1 MIDQTTSIDES
12 LLPRIRIDDWARS
25 DSSPDLDYPSVLIS
39 AALTRLNSDPRI
51 HAMLVQINNMLA
63 NIPNPTVSDPN
74 AKGVYLKITADDLDK
89 ANGSDFSEAQ
99 AAHIP
104 NQGPYGHDIHYGA
117 DASTDPNGVAIPTR
131 NALIYLEARDSDSS
145 KHITNSFQ
153 GLAADGYEKDFSMSL
168 DRMLF
173 HELVHILTRGPLP
186 NGSPLDLETV
196 YDNRGT
202 SDVADDYT
210 ISYSEDVAAI
220 GENFLY
226 VPYAKATN
234 ATDTAYRVGHTNGQT
249 AGGASG
255 MDAFSLFTDDRTIQP
270 AQATAGVNGAPN
282 VVGAIKFVGS
292 KTNGDG
298 SSSRLTLEYHRIDHE
313 VGIGVKRSYDHYL
326 LFDMEKIGSNT
337 GLYTFAGNTIGYDP
351 SIRDVLS
358 DSLVQPSSGLIP
370 YDSLMS
376 PAKQALDTLHSIAPF
391 TTKTSIFSV
400 FQDAQVTQI
409 RPAHLN
415 GLDRMVTISAE
426 RHVDKKQGSID
437 EDVTG
442 PVDAGTLNSA
452 GLLIIDQLQA
462 TTGALIFGGSGYTRR
477 YDFDI
482 TTSDPVTDS
491 FSTSHDSFA
500 SSTDHITGSGSAD
513 VIVLGT
519 GSSALR
525 NFADGGAGH
534 DVIVGREADDHII
547 GGTGDDILIG
557 GRGRNIIDGGDGF
570 DIISYADATSRV
582 SVGLFDPINWGSN
595 GVQPGRYG
603 WGGYDDPADFRNDE
617 LRRIEGVIGSSFN
630 DDLRGRGGSL
640 LIGGEGDDTFYIHK
654 GDVAIGGGGHDTF
667 ILLDQGYRDYNPTT
681 MNMDGAQNPARYAIL
696 DLNEEDIVRPANG
709 WPSQGPSYPGM
720 PPMPPMPGQPATS
733 VSFDFGNADQPG
745 RITIAETRDTGGY
758 FPGPGARPSITTA
771 LYEIFVS
778 DLQTTDFVGT
788 PASYG
793 PSYTGPSY
801 DFHDLFG
808 LFPII

>member
-1 MIDQTTSIDES
+1 MIDQTTSIDEI

-25 DSSPDLDYPSVLIS
+25 DSSPDIDHPSVLIS

-51 HAMLVQINNMLA
+51 HAMLVQINDLLA
-63 NIPNPTVSDPN
+63 NVPNPTPTDPN
-74 AKGVYLKITADDLDK
+74 AKGVYLKITSDDLDRFGG
-89 ANGSDFSEAQ
+89 ADLTDAQ
-99 AAHIP
+99 AAHVP
-104 NQGPYGHDIHYGA
+104 YQGPHAHDIHYGA
-117 DASTDPNGVAIPTR
+117 DSSTDPNGVAIPMR

-145 KHITNSFQ
+145 KHIVNSFK
-153 GLAADGYEKDFSMSL
+153 GVTVDGYDANFSMSL

-173 HELVHILTRGPLP
+173 HELVHILTRGPLS
-186 NGSPLDLETV
+186 NGAPLDLETI

-202 SDVADDYT
+202 SDTADDYM
-210 ISYSEDVAAI
+210 ISYSEDVATI

-234 ATDTAYRVGHTNGQT
+234 ATDTAYRLGHTNVQSK
-249 AGGASG
+249 GGSPG
-255 MDAFSLFTDDRTIQP
+255 MDAFSLFTADRMIQP
-270 AQATAGVNGAPN
+270 AQLIPGINGTSDVIEP
-282 VVGAIKFVGS
+282 IKFVGS
-292 KTNGDG
+292 KANGDS

-313 VGIGVKRSYDHYL
+313 VGKSVKRSYDHYL
-326 LFDMEKIGSNT
+326 LFEMEKIGSST

-351 SIRDVLS
+351 SIRDILS
-358 DSLVQPSSGLIP
+358 DSLVQPSNGLTP

-376 PAKQALDTLHSIAPF
+376 PGKQALDTLHSIAPF
-391 TTKTSIFSV
+391 TAKTSIFSV

-426 RHVDKKQGSID
+426 RHVDKKQGTID

-442 PVDAGTLNSA
+442 PVNAGTLNSA
-452 GLLIIDQLQA
+452 DLLIIDQSQA
-462 TTGALIFGGSGYTRR
+462 ATGSLIFGGSGYTRR
-477 YDFDI
+477 YDFDAI
-482 TTSDPVTDS
+482 TSDPATDG

-500 SSTDHITGSGSAD
+500 SSTDHITGSDFAD

-519 GSSALR
+519 GSNSLR
-525 NFADGGAGH
+525 NFADGGSGH
-534 DVIVGREADDHII
+534 DVIVGREADDYIV
-547 GGTGDDILIG
+547 GGIGDDILIG

-570 DIISYADATSRV
+570 DIVSYADATSRV
-582 SVGLFDPINWGSN
+582 SVGLFDPINWGSG

-603 WGGYDDPADFRNDE
+603 WGGYDDPADFRNDD
-617 LRRIEGVIGSSFN
+617 LRKIEGVIGSAFN

-640 LIGGEGDDTFYIHK
+640 LIGGEGDDTFYLRS
-654 GDVAIGGGGHDTF
+654 GDIAIGGGGHDTF
-667 ILLDQGYRDYNPTT
+667 ILLDQGYRSYNPAT

-696 DLNEEDIVRPANG
+696 DLSHEDTVRPTNG

-720 PPMPPMPGQPATS
+720 PQMPPMPGQPATS
-733 VSFDFGNADQPG
+733 VSFDFGDPTQPG
-745 RITIAETRDTGGY
+745 RVTIAETRDAGGY
-758 FPGPGARPSITTA
+758 YPGPGTRPTITTA

-778 DLQTTDFVGT
+778 DLQSTDFVSG
-788 PASYG
+788 PSSYG